1 MAAAPTPADVQGD
14 RQVALHVSRLSK
26 TFPGTKALNDV
37 SIDVQ
42 RGTVHALL
50 GGNGS
55 GKSTLIKIL
64 AGVYQ
69 GDPGGEFRLGGDA
82 MPADKTSPHWAKQ
95 EKIHFVHQNPGI
107 FPELTVAENI
117 SIGRGFET
125 SAGGRVDW
133 RAVKKRTHGLIERFE
148 IAGATPDT
156 PIVRLRPADR
166 TMVAIARALQDQEG
180 EHDGVLVL
188 DEPTTAL
195 PPHEVGGLLDRLR
208 RYAAAGQTII
218 YVTHRLDEII
228 KLADRCSVLRDGVHA
243 GTVDVAGLT
252 EQDLVELIVGRPLA
266 QVFPEAAEP
275 AAGDVV
281 LEVKDLVGGPL
292 EGVSFK
298 LLRGEIL
305 GIAGLLGAGRSE
317 VMQSIFGAFPAAGEI
332 LLEGKPV
339 RFKRIRQAMRAG
351 IAYVPEERAT
361 QAAFLDL
368 SVRQNLSAAD
378 VTRFWRGARLRH
390 RDEGRAAQAAIGD
403 FLIKAHSEA
412 QPINT
417 LSGGNQQKCILAR
430 WMRREPKVLLLDE
443 PTQGVDVGARAEIY
457 SLVTKVVA
465 GGASAIVVTSDFEE
479 LARVCDRVVVLA
491 GGRIVAELAHPN
503 IEPHRLTELS
513 FSQAPERAPDVNGTG
528 SDRKETHS

>member
-1 MAAAPTPADVQGD
+1 MTLAPVSAETQGD
-14 RQVALHVSRLSK
+14 REVALGVAHLTK
-26 TFPGTKALNDV
+26 TFPGTKALDDV
-37 SIDVQ
+37 SFDIH

-69 GDPGGEFRLGGDA
+69 GDPGGEFRVNNDVIA
-82 MPADKTSPHWAKQ
+82 SDRTTPTWAKQ

-125 SAGGRVDW
+125 GTAGRIDW
-133 RAVKKRTHGLIERFE
+133 SAVKRRTRDLIERFE

-156 PIVRLRPADR
+156 PITRLRPADR

-195 PPHEVGGLLDRLR
+195 PPHEVDGLLARLR
-208 RYAAAGQTII
+208 RYAADGQTIV

-228 KLADRCSVLRDGVHA
+228 KIADRCTVLRDGAHA
-243 GTVDVAGLT
+243 ATVDVAGLT

-266 QVFPEAAEP
+266 EAFPDLPAPDAEHVML
-275 AAGDVV
+275 DVN
-281 LEVKDLVGGPL
+281 DIRGGPL
-292 EGVSFK
+292 DGVSFHV
-298 LLRGEIL
+298 LRGEVL
-305 GIAGLLGAGRSE
+305 GIAGLLGSGRSE
-317 VMQSIFGAFPAAGEI
+317 ILQTIFGAFRASGSITLDGEAVP
-332 LLEGKPV
+332 LG
-339 RFKRIRQAMRAG
+339 RTRRAMHAG
-351 IAYVPEERAT
+351 IAYIPEDRAT

-368 SVRQNLSAAD
+368 SVRENLSAAE
-378 VTRFWRGARLRH
+378 VGRFWRGGRLRH
-390 RDEGRAAQAAIGD
+390 RAESQAARTSID
-403 FLIKAHSEA
+403 QFLIKAQSEK

-417 LSGGNQQKCILAR
+417 LSGGNQQKCVLAR

-457 SLVTKVVA
+457 SLITDAVA
-465 GGASAIVVTSDFEE
+465 KGASAIVVTSDFEE

-491 GGRIVAELAHPN
+491 GGRIVAELAGPR
-503 IEPHRLTELS
+503 IEPHRITELS
-513 FSQAPERAPDVNGTG
+513 FGQAVGPHSTNGSGT
-528 SDRKETHS
+528 SREEQQP